1 MDYWIIDKKG
11 VKTIEYLINP
21 LLIYIKKLIISYQK
35 DDVPKYNQTM
45 VEMEIT
51 LENSR
56 AIVSIING
64 IDDNIVAK
72 DVLKYISTHLRFTD
86 KKLKIK

>member
-1 MDYWIIDKKG
+1 
-11 VKTIEYLINP
+11 
-21 LLIYIKKLIISYQK
+21 
-35 DDVPKYNQTM
+35 M